1 MTAGELAAILLRNP
15 GLLVEVTGDDLS
27 RRDVVRVAVRRER
40 PGPGAEPVPA
50 AFSLTTG
57 APDWED

>member
-15 GLLVEVTGDDLS
+15 GLPVEVVNDDLS
-27 RRDVVRVAVRRER
+27 RSAVVRVAVRRER

-50 AFSLTTG
+50 AFALTTS